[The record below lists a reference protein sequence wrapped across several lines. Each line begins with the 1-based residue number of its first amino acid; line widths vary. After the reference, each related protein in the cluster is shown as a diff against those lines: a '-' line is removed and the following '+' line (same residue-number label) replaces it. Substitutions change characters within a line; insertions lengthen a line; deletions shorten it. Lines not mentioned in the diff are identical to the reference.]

1 MGLHGIEGKDF
12 EALPFAYLGRLHFGW
27 AACVLEPMIRTAS
40 TQDAYSK
47 IDRMLHCIQIAHVL
61 LGTCEA
67 FEKLFQQEIISQ
79 VDSHVKGLASKRTA
93 REYNR
98 LRTLALAVVSLTD
111 YNLISMDNEDQAY
124 FSFWEKNAR
133 LADRRHRI
141 QEQCELLHNVQETE
155 TIREESRREWWL
167 SCIVLFLTAF
177 TFISVVLDSYNFIE
191 YKEGWW
197 QLWKNRITVL
207 IVIFIIII
215 FINAI
220 ILTRLRRLT
229 HRV

>member
-1 MGLHGIEGKDF
+1 M
-12 EALPFAYLGRLHFGW
+12 
-27 AACVLEPMIRTAS
+27 
-40 TQDAYSK
+40 K
-47 IDRMLHCIQIAHVL
+47 I
-61 LGTCEA
+61 
-67 FEKLFQQEIISQ
+67 
-79 VDSHVKGLASKRTA
+79 
-93 REYNR
+93 
-98 LRTLALAVVSLTD
+98 
-111 YNLISMDNEDQAY
+111 
-124 FSFWEKNAR
+124 
-133 LADRRHRI
+133 
-141 QEQCELLHNVQETE
+141 EQCELLHNVQETE